1 MHGYRKSG
9 YMGGIL
15 VMFKKIV
22 ILTTLLISLCT
33 PCFAGSLH
41 DIQDRIG
48 TDKFAHFG
56 MGYVVSN
63 ELQRTGM
70 SKLEAV
76 ATVAFIAYAKERW
89 VDDTFSKSDIGATV
103 LGGVIPLY
111 KKEF

>member
-1 MHGYRKSG
+1 
-9 YMGGIL
+9 
-15 VMFKKIV
+15 MFKKIIMLT
-22 ILTTLLISLCT
+22 ILIVSLSAT
-33 PCFAGSLH
+33 CFAGSLH
-41 DIQDRIG
+41 DLQDSIG

-56 MGYVVSN
+56 IGYVISN
-63 ELQRTGM
+63 ELQHVGM

-76 ATVAFIAYAKERW
+76 ATVAFLAYAKEKW

>member
-1 MHGYRKSG
+1 MR
-9 YMGGIL
+9 IL
-15 VMFKKIV
+15 IITLILIV
-22 ILTTLLISLCT
+22 SICT
-33 PCFAGSLH
+33 SCFANGLH
-41 DIQDRIG
+41 DIQDSIG

-56 MGYVVSN
+56 VGYVISN
-63 ELQRTGM
+63 ELQHAGM

-76 ATVAFIAYAKERW
+76 ATVAFLAYAKEKW

>member
-1 MHGYRKSG
+1 M
-9 YMGGIL
+9 I
-15 VMFKKIV
+15 KKIIIFT
-22 ILTTLLISLCT
+22 ILLMSLSVT
-33 PCFAGSLH
+33 CFANSLH
-41 DIQDRIG
+41 DIQDSIG

-56 MGYVVSN
+56 MGYVISN
-63 ELQRTGM
+63 ELQHAGM

-76 ATVAFIAYAKERW
+76 ATVAFLAYAKEKW

>member
-1 MHGYRKSG
+1 M
-9 YMGGIL
+9 I
-15 VMFKKIV
+15 KKIIIFT
-22 ILTTLLISLCT
+22 ILLMSLSVT
-33 PCFAGSLH
+33 CFANSLH
-41 DIQDRIG
+41 DIQDSIG

-56 MGYVVSN
+56 VGYVISN
-63 ELQRTGM
+63 EFQHAGM

-76 ATVAFIAYAKERW
+76 ATVAFLAYAKEKW

>member
-1 MHGYRKSG
+1 M
-9 YMGGIL
+9 
-15 VMFKKIV
+15 
-22 ILTTLLISLCT
+22 LTMLLISCNV
-33 PCFAGSLH
+33 PCFANSIH
-41 DIQDRIG
+41 DIQDNIG

-56 MGYVVSN
+56 VGYVISN
-63 ELQRTGM
+63 ELQHAGM

-76 ATVAFIAYAKERW
+76 ATVTFLAYAKEKW

>member
-1 MHGYRKSG
+1 MHK
-9 YMGGIL
+9 IL
-15 VMFKKIV
+15 LALCCALCM
-22 ILTTLLISLCT
+22 LSSTTSANSIHHL
-33 PCFAGSLH
+33 
-41 DIQDRIG
+41 QDSIG

-56 MGYVVSN
+56 VGYVISN
-63 ELQRTGM
+63 ELQHAGM

-76 ATVAFIAYAKERW
+76 ATVAFLAYAKEKW

>member
-1 MHGYRKSG
+1 MIKRI
-9 YMGGIL
+9 IL
-15 VMFKKIV
+15 
-22 ILTTLLISLCT
+22 LTTLIVSIISVCS
-33 PCFAGSLH
+33 ANSLH
-41 DIQDRIG
+41 DLQDSIG

-56 MGYVVSN
+56 IGYVVSN
-63 ELQRTGM
+63 ELQHAGM

-76 ATVAFIAYAKERW
+76 ATVAFLAYAKEKW